1 MGTRQ
6 EGSPAQGQSSE
17 NRYAGAGVKRQA
29 FLFPKGARTPPMRS
43 SPEEKFLTETF
54 DDVQK
59 AEAWLT
65 AG

>member
-1 MGTRQ
+1 MQTTQ
-6 EGSPAQGQSSE
+6 LHED
-17 NRYAGAGVKRQA
+17 K
-29 FLFPKGARTPPMRS
+29 FLKISWEEKARIIGIDWGARIPPMRS